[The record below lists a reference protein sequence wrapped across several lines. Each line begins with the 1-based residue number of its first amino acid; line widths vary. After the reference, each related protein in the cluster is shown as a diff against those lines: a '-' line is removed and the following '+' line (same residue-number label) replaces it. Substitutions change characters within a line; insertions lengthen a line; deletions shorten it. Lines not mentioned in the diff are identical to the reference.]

1 MSLNPVSAI
10 VCAFNEARTLP
21 QVVRELLA
29 AEEISEVIVVDDGS
43 VDRTLAALK
52 ELSMHPKIKII
63 KFPRNRGKGH
73 AMAEGIL
80 KARNDILLFV
90 DADLINFGKQYVPQ
104 LLTPLL
110 NGAADMVIG
119 HPTENDFDKR
129 FNPFKALA
137 GERAV
142 FREDILPLTE
152 KIKSSGYGVETI
164 INLSYTARNKRV
176 EYVYLWGLL
185 HPVTFQK
192 HSVPKAINNYLRE
205 AAQISKAAIE
215 NRGLFL
221 GIIRETL
228 ARGMTRAKI
237 TLSLGAKSSRWLVYN
252 MRPPKK
258 KTGI

>member
-21 QVVRELLA
+21 KVVRALLA

-43 VDRTLAALK
+43 VDHTVAALK
-52 ELSMHPKIKII
+52 ELSMHPKVKII

-90 DADLINFGKQYVPQ
+90 DADLINFKKHYVPQ

-110 NGAADMVIG
+110 NGTADMVIG

-185 HPVTFQK
+185 HPITFQK
-192 HSVPKAINNYLRE
+192 HSVPKAMKNYLRE
-205 AAQISKAAIE
+205 ASQISKAAIE
-215 NRGLFL
+215 NHALFL
-221 GIIRETL
+221 GIIREALTK
-228 ARGMTRAKI
+228 GMTKAKI
-237 TLSLGAKSSRWLVYN
+237 TLSLGVQRSRWLVYN
-252 MRPPKK
+252 LRPKK
-258 KTGI
+258 KKKRI